1 MWAPRLQ
8 VGRVPPSGSIPT
20 AVFAAGR
27 LSTQTAPAGK
37 TITYTYD
44 AVGNRA
50 TMVDP
55 DGGTTTYSFDAG
67 RRLSSLVNPLAER
80 TTWQYDPVG
89 RITTLTHANATR
101 AVHTYN
107 AAGWVTGLVNAKS
120 DGTTLTSHDYAY
132 DALGSPTSMV
142 DAGGDRT
149 TWTYDALSRLTR
161 ERRSGTNA
169 YDLTYTYDPVG
180 NRATRLTGGV
190 TTTYTYD
197 AADELTAANAGGTR
211 TTFTYDNDGNALTQ
225 NAAGTW
231 TTMTW
236 GYEDELKTI
245 QSGGATATITYDGDF
260 MRRKRQEGAATA
272 NFIWDGT
279 QVLAETDGSNATV
292 VRYTLAPFGFGD
304 LVAQRRS
311 AATHW
316 YHFDA
321 LGSTRALTDSGAAVT
336 DTALYQAFGT
346 PVASSGST
354 VNPHSWVGRL
364 GYATE
369 ARLSGYLLRRRHYS
383 DGVGRFLSRD
393 PMGGQVGDYLY
404 VGQRPTRAADPGGE
418 EALPYFPPSPG
429 LVLVPPEGV
438 PPPTCALLE
447 DLIGMLDPMALAILL
462 SLPPCGPTKSRG
474 PSWEDQSPRISNQEC
489 IKACTNRK
497 RSEDWCR
504 KLCGQFRGKKTCA
517 GVGGVCDHM
526 GRHQNAG
533 QYPPGSFRACCDVMK
548 AKCPIAYMPKVCKDL
563 LGIPDEFQI
572 GF

>member
-1 MWAPRLQ
+1 
-8 VGRVPPSGSIPT
+8 VVDSVPARRQP
-20 AVFAAGR
+20 
-27 LSTQTAPAGK
+27 
-37 TITYTYD
+37 D
-44 AVGNRA
+44 A
-50 TMVDP
+50 
-55 DGGTTTYSFDAG
+55 GTTTYSFDAG
-67 RRLSSLVNPLAER
+67 RRLSSLVNPLSER

-101 AVHTYN
+101 AVHSYN

-120 DGTTLTSHDYAY
+120 DGTTLTSHDYSY

-142 DAGGDRT
+142 DSGGDRT

-161 ERRSGTNA
+161 ERRSGANA

-180 NRATRLTGGV
+180 NRATKLTGGV

-211 TTFTYDNDGNALTQ
+211 TTFTYDNDGNALSQ

-245 QSGGATATITYDGDF
+245 QSGGATATMTYDADF

-272 NFIWDGT
+272 NYLWDGA

-292 VRYTLAPFGFGD
+292 ARYTLAPFGFGD

-311 AATHW
+311 AATRW

-346 PVASSGST
+346 QVASSGST

-364 GYATE
+364 GYGTE
-369 ARLSGYLLRRRHYS
+369 ARLSGYLLRRRYYA

-393 PMGGQVGDYLY
+393 PLGLGPGRTYAY
-404 VGQRPTRAADPGGE
+404 VGQRATRGVDPAGLFPPGGPVWKAQVPQE
-418 EALPYFPPSPG
+418 LRCGGLSSMGNGSDRGVDPSGLAALNDVWGDIGDWWTRYFRPEVVVRWG
-429 LVLVPPEGV
+429 LFHSHE
-438 PPPTCALLE
+438 
-447 DLIGMLDPMALAILL
+447 
-462 SLPPCGPTKSRG
+462 
-474 PSWEDQSPRISNQEC
+474 
-489 IKACTNRK
+489 
-497 RSEDWCR
+497 
-504 KLCGQFRGKKTCA
+504 A
-517 GVGGVCDHM
+517 GVGACY
-526 GRHQNAG
+526 AG
-533 QYPPGSFRACCDVMK
+533 CHKWTWQVVRDCTGFTVELSAQATLFCMHVDVGNWSVRVQPL
-548 AKCPIAYMPKVCKDL
+548 KCPPDLPMYNDWKETTEISLPIVSQPGVTIIDEPVGATMCFSFGFGISSPLTIMRCKTQL
-563 LGIPDEFQI
+563 NNLQQVY
-572 GF
+572 